1 MIPERIQIEE
11 EATGGEVPWPS
22 LTNPL
27 YNLPGS
33 RVGTPSLLPAAS
45 PTALSC
51 YGEPESSGD
60 IAKGGTAG
68 WPDANGAACPRLRF
82 SAALAVGEG
91 VVKQGKRMFPD
102 MTWSRKVATSWPAV
116 VGILANWEEAPTDGS
131 TFSSEPCLT

>member
-1 MIPERIQIEE
+1 MKPFYKWDESRPGGSELRRVGPGLVRTTSHVPELAGIWPDRPAELRTE
-11 EATGGEVPWPS
+11 EATGG

-33 RVGTPSLLPAAS
+33 RVGTPSLLPAAC

-60 IAKGGTAG
+60 IARGGTAG

-82 SAALAVGEG
+82 SAA
-91 VVKQGKRMFPD
+91 
-102 MTWSRKVATSWPAV
+102 
-116 VGILANWEEAPTDGS
+116 
-131 TFSSEPCLT
+131 